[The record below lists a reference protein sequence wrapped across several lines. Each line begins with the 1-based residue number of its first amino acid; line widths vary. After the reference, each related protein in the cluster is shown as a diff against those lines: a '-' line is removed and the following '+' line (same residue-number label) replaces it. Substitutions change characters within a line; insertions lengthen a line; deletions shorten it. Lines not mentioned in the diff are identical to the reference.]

1 MPMAGDAI
9 SGEMSV
15 NGTLY
20 LTGGEIDELRAEKL

>member
-1 MPMAGDAI
+1 MTGGAI

-15 NGTLY
+15 NGNLY